1 MFSRIGENGAGGLVG
16 TEDEKRIGIVHMD
29 ESRQVY
35 VIGGGPAGLAAAAE
49 LRRRGMHPVILERGE
64 QVGTSWRAGYDRL
77 HLHTV
82 RGLSGLPGF
91 GIPRAAGR
99 WPSRDAVIDYL
110 ERYRATHELEVRG
123 RTEVER
129 IAAAEARDGDGIRWV
144 IHTAA
149 GERFPA
155 RSVVVAT
162 GHAHTPYV
170 PDWPGLGSYTGQL
183 RHAREYRNP
192 VPFAGLDVLVAGAGN
207 SGSEIAADLGEGGAG
222 RVWIAVRTPPHI
234 IRRDTAGWPAH
245 ATGIL
250 ISRLPAALV
259 DPVAR
264 LQQRLTVPDLA
275 PYGIPAPDDGL
286 LARVRRTGEVPLQ
299 DVGFIRAVRDGKV
312 TPVAAVTGFEGDK
325 VLLADGLAVRAQ
337 AVIAATGYRRGLEKM
352 VGHLGIPNED
362 GLPKVHGGPPAAP
375 GLFFLG
381 YTVSTRGTLR
391 DIAAEARRLAPALAR
406 DYQSGPR

>member
-1 MFSRIGENGAGGLVG
+1 
-16 TEDEKRIGIVHMD
+16 MD
-29 ESRQVY
+29 ESRQLY

-49 LRRRGMHPVILERGE
+49 LRRRGMRPVVLERGE
-64 QVGTSWRAGYDRL
+64 GVGTSWRAGYDRL

-91 GIPRAAGR
+91 AIPREAGR
-99 WPSRDAVIDYL
+99 WPSRDAVLDYL

-129 IAAAEARDGDGIRWV
+129 IAAAEATDGDGVRWV
-144 IHTAA
+144 IHTTA
-149 GERFPA
+149 GERLPA

-170 PDWPGLGSYTGQL
+170 PDWPGIESYAGQL

-192 VPFAGLDVLVAGAGN
+192 APFAGLDVLVVGVGN
-207 SGSEIAADLGEGGAG
+207 SGSEIATDLGEGGAR
-222 RVWIAVRTPPHI
+222 RVWIAVRTPPQI
-234 IRRDTAGWPAH
+234 VRRDMAGWPAH

-250 ISRLPAALV
+250 VSRLPAALV

-264 LQQRLTVPDLA
+264 IQRRLTIGDLTR
-275 PYGIPAPDDGL
+275 YGLPAPEDGL

-299 DVGFIRAVRDGKV
+299 DVGFVGAVRGGKV

-325 VLLADGLAVRAQ
+325 VLLADGSAIGAQ
-337 AVIAATGYRRGLEKM
+337 AVIAATGYRRGLDELA
-352 VGHLGIPNED
+352 GHLGVLDES
-362 GLPKVHGGPPAAP
+362 GMPKVHGGSPAAP

-381 YTVSTRGTLR
+381 YTVSLRGMLR
-391 DIAAEARRLAPALAR
+391 DIAADARRAAPAVAR

>member
-1 MFSRIGENGAGGLVG
+1 
-16 TEDEKRIGIVHMD
+16 MD

-35 VIGGGPAGLAAAAE
+35 VIGGGPGGLSAAAE
-49 LRRRGMHPVILERGE
+49 LRRRGLHPVVLERGE

-91 GIPRAAGR
+91 AIPRKAGR

-110 ERYRATHELEVRG
+110 ERYRAAHDLEVRG

-129 IAAAEARDGDGIRWV
+129 ITAGQAQDGDGIRWV
-144 IHTAA
+144 IHTAV
-149 GERFPA
+149 GERLPA

-170 PDWPGLGSYTGQL
+170 PDWPGLESYAGQL

-207 SGSEIAADLGEGGAG
+207 SGSEIATDLAEGGAR
-222 RVWIAVRTPPHI
+222 RVWIAVRTPPQI
-234 IRRDTAGWPAH
+234 VRRDVAGWPAH

-250 ISRLPAALV
+250 VSRMPVALV

-264 LQQRLTVPDLA
+264 LQRRLTIPDLA
-275 PYGIPAPDDGL
+275 PYGIAAPDDGL
-286 LARVRRTGEVPLQ
+286 LSRVRRVGEVPLQ
-299 DVGFIRAVRDGKV
+299 DVGFIGAVRSGKV

-325 VLLADGLAVRAQ
+325 ALLADGSAISPQ
-337 AVIAATGYRRGLEKM
+337 AMIAATGYRRGLEKM
-352 VGHLGIPNED
+352 VGHLGVLDASGMPT
-362 GLPKVHGGPPAAP
+362 VHGGPPAAL

-381 YTVSTRGTLR
+381 YTVSLRGMLR
-391 DIAAEARRLAPALAR
+391 DIAAEARRIAPAVAR
-406 DYQSGPR
+406 DHQPGPR

>member
-1 MFSRIGENGAGGLVG
+1 VPEPGGNNRPIADV
-16 TEDEKRIGIVHMD
+16 D
-29 ESRQVY
+29 ESRPVY

-49 LRRRGMHPVILERGE
+49 LRRRGMHPVVLERGE

-110 ERYRATHELEVRG
+110 ERYRARHELEVRG

-129 IAAAEARDGDGIRWV
+129 IAAAEAADGDGIRWV
-144 IHTAA
+144 IHTTA
-149 GERFPA
+149 GERIPA
-155 RSVVVAT
+155 RSVVIAT
-162 GHAHTPYV
+162 GHAHTPQV
-170 PDWPGLGSYTGQL
+170 PDWPGLDSYTGQL

-192 VPFAGLDVLVAGAGN
+192 VPFAGLDVLVVGVGN
-207 SGSEIAADLGEGGAG
+207 SGSEIATDLAEGGAR
-222 RVWIAVRTPPHI
+222 RVWIAVRTPPQI
-234 IRRDTAGWPAH
+234 VRRDVAGWPAH

-250 ISRLPAALV
+250 VSRLPAALV
-259 DPVAR
+259 DPIAR
-264 LQQRLTVPDLA
+264 LQRRLTIPDLT
-275 PYGIPAPDDGL
+275 PYGIPLPDDGL
-286 LARVRRTGEVPLQ
+286 LSRVRRVGEVPLQ
-299 DVGFIRAVRDGKV
+299 DVGFIGAVRSGKV

-325 VLLADGLAVRAQ
+325 VLLADGSALGAQ
-337 AVIAATGYRRGLEKM
+337 AVIAATGYRRGLETM
-352 VGHLGIPNED
+352 VGHLGVLDEG
-362 GLPKVHGGPPAAP
+362 GLPKVQGGPPAAP

-381 YTVSTRGTLR
+381 YGVSLRGMLR
-391 DIAAEARRLAPALAR
+391 DIATDARRVAPAVAR

>member
-1 MFSRIGENGAGGLVG
+1 
-16 TEDEKRIGIVHMD
+16 MD

-64 QVGTSWRAGYDRL
+64 RVGTSWRAGYDRL

-110 ERYRATHELEVRG
+110 ERYRARHELEVRG
-123 RTEVER
+123 STEVER
-129 IAAAEARDGDGIRWV
+129 IDAAGAQDGEGIRWV
-144 IHTAA
+144 IHTTA
-149 GERFPA
+149 GERLPA

-170 PDWPGLGSYTGQL
+170 PDWPGLESYTGQL

-192 VPFAGLDVLVAGAGN
+192 VPFTGLDVLVVGVGN
-207 SGSEIAADLGEGGAG
+207 SGSEIAVDLAEGGAR
-222 RVWIAVRTPPHI
+222 RVWIAVRTPPQI
-234 IRRDTAGWPAH
+234 VRRNIGGWPAH

-250 ISRLPAALV
+250 VSRLPATLV

-264 LQQRLTVPDLA
+264 LQRRLTIPDLTR
-275 PYGIPAPDDGL
+275 YGLPLPDDGL
-286 LARVRRTGEVPLQ
+286 LSRVRHVGEVPLQ
-299 DVGFIRAVRDGKV
+299 DVGFIEAVRGGTV
-312 TPVAAVTGFEGDK
+312 TPVAAVTGFDGDK
-325 VLLADGLAVRAQ
+325 VLLADGSALNVQ
-337 AVIAATGYRRGLEKM
+337 AVIAATGYRRGLERM
-352 VGHLGIPNED
+352 VGQLGVLD
-362 GLPKVHGGPPAAP
+362 KGGLPKVSGGAPAAP

-381 YTVSTRGTLR
+381 YTVSLRGMLR
-391 DIAAEARRLAPALAR
+391 DIAADARRVAPAVAGDHQLSSR
-406 DYQSGPR
+406 

>member
-1 MFSRIGENGAGGLVG
+1 
-16 TEDEKRIGIVHMD
+16 MD

-35 VIGGGPAGLAAAAE
+35 VVGGGPAGLAAAAE

-64 QVGTSWRAGYDRL
+64 QVGSSWRAGYDRL

-110 ERYRATHELEVRG
+110 ERYRAAHGLEVRG
-123 RTEVER
+123 GTEVER
-129 IAAAEARDGDGIRWV
+129 VAAAEARDGAGARWV
-144 IHTAA
+144 VQTTA
-149 GERFPA
+149 GELLPA

-170 PDWPGLGSYTGQL
+170 PEWPGLESYTGQL

-192 VPFAGLDVLVAGAGN
+192 APFAGLDVLVAGVGN
-207 SGSEIAADLGEGGAG
+207 SGSEIAVDLAEGGAR
-222 RVWIAVRTPPHI
+222 RVWIAVRTPPQI
-234 IRRDTAGWPAH
+234 VRRNVGPWPAH

-250 ISRLPAALV
+250 VSRLPAALV

-264 LQQRLTVPDLA
+264 LQRRLTIPDLT
-275 PYGIPAPDDGL
+275 PNGIPLPEDGL
-286 LARVRRTGEVPLQ
+286 LSRVRRVGEVPLQ
-299 DVGFIRAVRDGKV
+299 DVGFVEAVRGGKV

-325 VLLADGLAVRAQ
+325 VLLADGSAIGAQ
-337 AVIAATGYRRGLEKM
+337 AVIAATGYRRGLERM
-352 VGHLGIPNED
+352 VGHLGVLDEG
-362 GLPKVHGGPPAAP
+362 GLPKVSGRAPAAP
-375 GLFFLG
+375 GLYFLG
-381 YTVSTRGTLR
+381 YTVSLRGMLR
-391 DIAAEARRLAPALAR
+391 DIAADARRVAPAVAC
-406 DYQSGPR
+406 D

>member
-1 MFSRIGENGAGGLVG
+1 MVN
-16 TEDEKRIGIVHMD
+16 MD
-29 ESRQVY
+29 ESRPVY

-49 LRRRGMHPVILERGE
+49 LRRRGLHPVILERGE

-91 GIPRAAGR
+91 AIPRQAGR
-99 WPSRDAVIDYL
+99 WPSRDAVIGYL
-110 ERYRATHELEVRG
+110 ERYRARHELEVRG

-129 IAAAEARDGDGIRWV
+129 IAAARGGNGIRWV
-144 IHTAA
+144 LHTTA
-149 GERFPA
+149 GERLPA

-170 PDWPGLGSYTGQL
+170 PDWPGLESYTGQL

-207 SGSEIAADLGEGGAG
+207 SGSEIAADLGAGGAR
-222 RVWIAVRTPPHI
+222 RVWIAVRTPPQI
-234 IRRDTAGWPAH
+234 VRRDVAGWPAH

-250 ISRLPAALV
+250 VSRLPAALV

-264 LQQRLTVPDLA
+264 VQRRLTLPDLA
-275 PYGIPAPDDGL
+275 PYGIAAPDDGL

-299 DVGFIRAVRDGKV
+299 DVGFVAAVRSGQV
-312 TPVAAVTGFEGDK
+312 TPVAAVTGFAAGQ
-325 VLLADGLAVRAQ
+325 VLLADGSAVGAQ
-337 AVIAATGYRRGLEKM
+337 AVIAATGYRRGLDQM
-352 VGHLGIPNED
+352 AGHLGVLDES
-362 GLPKVHGGPPAAP
+362 GLPQVHGGRPAAP

-381 YTVSTRGTLR
+381 YTVSLRGMLR
-391 DIAAEARRLAPALAR
+391 DIAAEARRLAPAVAR
-406 DYQSGPR
+406 DYQPGPR

>member
-1 MFSRIGENGAGGLVG
+1 M
-16 TEDEKRIGIVHMD
+16 GIVNMD

-35 VIGGGPAGLAAAAE
+35 VVGGGPAGLAAAAE
-49 LRRRGMHPVILERGE
+49 LRRQGMHPVVLERGE

-110 ERYRATHELEVRG
+110 ERYRARHELEVRG
-123 RTEVER
+123 DTEVDR

-144 IHTAA
+144 VHTTA
-149 GERFPA
+149 GERLPA

-170 PDWPGLGSYTGQL
+170 PDWPGREAYAGQL
-183 RHAREYRNP
+183 RHARDYRNP
-192 VPFAGLDVLVAGAGN
+192 APFAGLDVLVVGVGN
-207 SGSEIAADLGEGGAG
+207 SGSEIATDLSEGGAR
-222 RVWIAVRTPPHI
+222 RVWIAVRTPPQI
-234 IRRDTAGWPAH
+234 VRRDVAGWPAH

-250 ISRLPAALV
+250 VSRLPAALV

-264 LQQRLTVPDLA
+264 VQRRLTIPDLTR
-275 PYGIPAPDDGL
+275 YGIPLPDDGL
-286 LARVRRTGEVPLQ
+286 LSRVRRVGEVPLQ
-299 DVGFIRAVRDGKV
+299 DVGFIGAVRSGRV

-325 VLLADGLAVRAQ
+325 VLLADGSSVGAQ

-352 VGHLGIPNED
+352 VGQLGVLDES
-362 GLPKVHGGPPAAP
+362 GLPTVSGGPAAAP

-381 YTVSTRGTLR
+381 YTVSLRGMLR
-391 DIAAEARRLAPALAR
+391 DIAADARRVAR
-406 DYQSGPR
+406 AVAHG